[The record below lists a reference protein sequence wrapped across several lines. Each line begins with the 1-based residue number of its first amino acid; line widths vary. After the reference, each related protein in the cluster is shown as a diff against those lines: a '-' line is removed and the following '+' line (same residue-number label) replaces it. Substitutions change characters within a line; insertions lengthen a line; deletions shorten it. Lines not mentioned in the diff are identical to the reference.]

1 MEANDLK
8 RTGTTIVALT
18 CSEGVVI
25 GSERR
30 ATAGTLIAHKVT
42 KKIFKIDEHIA
53 MTTAGLVGDVQSL
66 ARLLKAE
73 AELYRLRCK
82 APMPLKGAATL
93 MGNILNQTKFMPYY
107 VQPIL
112 AGMDQEGKHVYALDL
127 AGGAIEDKYTTA
139 GSGSPF
145 VFGVLEDHYKE
156 GMSVNEGIDLTIRAI
171 NAAMKRDSAS
181 GDGLDITTI
190 TKEGYKAIPQKEIEE
205 RKERL
210 NI

>member
-1 MEANDLK
+1 MEVNEPK
-8 RTGTTIVALT
+8 KTGTTIVALT
-18 CSEGVVI
+18 CSDGVVI

-42 KKIFKIDEHIA
+42 KKIFKIDEHLA
-53 MTTAGLVGDVQSL
+53 LTTAGLVGDVQSL

-93 MGNILNQTKFMPYY
+93 MGNILNQTKFTPYY
-107 VQPIL
+107 VQLIL
-112 AGMDQEGKHVYALDL
+112 AGLDPEGEHVYNLDA

-139 GSGSPF
+139 GSGSPY
-145 VFGVLEDHYKE
+145 VFGVLEDHYKD
-156 GMSVNEGIDLTIRAI
+156 GISVEEGIDLTIRAI
-171 NAAMKRDSAS
+171 GVAMKRDSAS

-190 TKEGYKAIPQKEIEE
+190 TKEGYKSIPQKEIEE
-205 RKERL
+205 RKKRL

>member
-1 MEANDLK
+1 MEVNEPK
-8 RTGTTIVALT
+8 KTGTTIVALT
-18 CSEGVVI
+18 CSDGVVI

-42 KKIFKIDEHIA
+42 KKIFKIDEHLA
-53 MTTAGLVGDVQSL
+53 LTTAGLVGDVQSL

-93 MGNILNQTKFMPYY
+93 MGNILNQTKFTPYY
-107 VQPIL
+107 VQLIL
-112 AGMDQEGKHVYALDL
+112 AGLDPEGEHVYNLDA

-139 GSGSPF
+139 GSGSPY
-145 VFGVLEDHYKE
+145 VFGVLEDHYRD
-156 GMSVNEGIDLTIRAI
+156 GISVEEGIDLTIRAI
-171 NAAMKRDSAS
+171 GVAMKRDSAS

-190 TKEGYKAIPQKEIEE
+190 TKEGYKSIPQKEIEE
-205 RKERL
+205 RKKRL